1 MMMRFWQFATMSR
14 ITSLSGVISF
24 MSRPQQSLNVEPSER
39 VRSLRRKRVAQRR
52 RAAYTARFRALGWE
66 LTGRL
71 TVNLTLTL
79 VGLAALVKL
88 IPYSQTQRQVL
99 AEVKTSIETLEVQNA
114 RLRADF
120 TRYFDPA
127 QTSQLLQ
134 ENGSRD
140 SERHIP
146 VVWVDALPDQFKASP
161 SDDTSSSESTDTDAA
176 EELPIPDVEA
186 TPASEIE

>member
-1 MMMRFWQFATMSR
+1 MLRLRRFATISR
-14 ITSLSGVISF
+14 INRLSGVSVS
-24 MSRPQQSLNVEPSER
+24 MSLPQPTLDVEPSER

-66 LTGRL
+66 MTGRL
-71 TVNLTLTL
+71 AVNLTITL

-88 IPYSQTQRQVL
+88 IPYYQTQRQVL
-99 AEVKTSIETLEVQNA
+99 AEVNTSIETLEAQNE

-134 ENGSRD
+134 ENGSRNSD
-140 SERHIP
+140 LHIP
-146 VVWVDALPDQFKASP
+146 VVWVDALPEQFQPADSADSTSP
-161 SDDTSSSESTDTDAA
+161 DAEA
-176 EELPIPDVEA
+176 IPPNE
-186 TPASEIE
+186 PE

>member
-1 MMMRFWQFATMSR
+1 MLRLRQFATIGR
-14 ITSLSGVISF
+14 INSFSGVSVS
-24 MSRPQQSLNVEPSER
+24 MSLPQPRLDVAPSER

-66 LTGRL
+66 MTGRL
-71 TVNLTLTL
+71 AVNLTLTL

-88 IPYSQTQRQVL
+88 IPYYQTQRQVL
-99 AEVKTSIETLEVQNA
+99 AEVNTSIETLKTQNE
-114 RLRADF
+114 RLRTDF

-140 SERHIP
+140 SDRHIP
-146 VVWVDALPDQFKASP
+146 VVWVDALPEQFQSTGSDGSTASN
-161 SDDTSSSESTDTDAA
+161 T
-176 EELPIPDVEA
+176 EA
-186 TPASEIE
+186 TSTNEPE